1 MINILEQRMRRHE
14 DNALSQY
21 YDLDAKIKADP
32 RMVNLG
38 GAKEQ

>member
-1 MINILEQRMRRHE
+1 MRRHE